1 LKNVF
6 QYDTIISSK
15 GGDDMA
21 EKKDNTKKQYKTL
34 RAYLV
39 YDYIFK
45 KTEEDWFTTTQ
56 INEYL
61 QLFGIECDNRSI
73 VRDI

>member
-1 LKNVF
+1 
-6 QYDTIISSK
+6 
-15 GGDDMA
+15 MA
-21 EKKDNTKKQYKTL
+21 EKIKSGKNQYKTL

-45 KTEEDWFTTTQ
+45 KTEGDMFTTTQ

-61 QLFGIECDNRSI
+61 QLFGIEWI
-73 VRDI
+73 TVRL